1 MNLNHYIGE
10 GIMTTIR
17 IMVIELIVIDI
28 PIVMGFSI
36 PTATVLVKRG

>member
-10 GIMTTIR
+10 GIMITIR
-17 IMVIELIVIDI
+17 IMVIGLLVIDI

-36 PTATVLVKRG
+36 LTVTVLVKRG